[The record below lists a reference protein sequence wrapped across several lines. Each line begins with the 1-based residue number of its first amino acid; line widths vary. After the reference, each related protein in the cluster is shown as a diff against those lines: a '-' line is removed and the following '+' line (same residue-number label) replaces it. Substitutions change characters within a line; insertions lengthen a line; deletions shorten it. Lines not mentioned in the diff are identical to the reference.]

1 MRGLGFALCEPN
13 FHCEVGELR
22 SELERPS
29 SIPTI
34 ALMGEAPVALMDTRR
49 LGVQL
54 IFRGDSRGRQDLHG
68 ASEKRNAEVAL
79 IAHEVIIER

>member
-34 ALMGEAPVALMDTRR
+34 ALMGEAPVALMDTPYSCTPAR
-49 LGVQL
+49 
-54 IFRGDSRGRQDLHG
+54 SEPGR
-68 ASEKRNAEVAL
+68 A
-79 IAHEVIIER
+79 